1 MKMLKISNISE
12 GLTEIIKKE
21 MDVDEIK
28 AEQIE
33 YGIYMFISE
42 TIKVAAVLIIASIF
56 NIFKYT
62 VLTIVI
68 FGIHRGFIGG
78 VHAKTHWGC
87 FLSYCAIIFG
97 TLFLSF
103 NLNINKTI
111 MVLVLYPICMII
123 AYLYAPADI
132 LNKPVVSKRQ
142 RRYLRTGG
150 FIFLTIVF
158 VTAIFLP
165 QPYSN
170 ILMIITI
177 IECITMLPIIYKITG
192 NEYGRKEV
200 V

>member
-1 MKMLKISNISE
+1 MLKISDISE
-12 GLTEIIKKE
+12 GLTDIIKKE
-21 MDVDEIK
+21 MNVDETK

-42 TIKVAAVLIIASIF
+42 TVKIAVVLIIAAIL

-62 VLTIVI
+62 VIAIII

-87 FLSYCAIIFG
+87 FLSYNAIIFG

-103 NLNINKTI
+103 NLNINKI
-111 MVLVLYPICMII
+111 VLALVLYPICMLI

-132 LNKPVVSKRQ
+132 LNKPVISKRQ

-158 VTAIFLP
+158 ALAIFVP